1 MVGAR
6 PPTIP
11 TSIGESVSVIVR
23 FDFRSDGMSATVVL
37 YLTTRPLKLDP
48 SRTIR
53 ADVFPSKSSAFT
65 RSGSMSRFVRRRYLR
80 HPDYSRQ
87 ALDLT
92 PAQRDRIIDKL
103 TLLYGEL
110 DAKAYYWELER
121 LIQVHHAHKPIE
133 LVQADADFDPRDR
146 FTEADVVAI
155 TYGDLIDSP
164 NTHPLRALSIIF
176 ENLFRGVFSTVHI
189 LPFFPY
195 SSDRGFSV
203 IDYEEVDPRLGRW
216 EDIERLGD
224 QYRLMFDGVINHV
237 SSKSEWFREFLARN
251 PNYED
256 FFVSFESPQAISQ
269 EHLRLILR
277 PRTSS
282 LLTEYHTLHGP
293 RWVWTTFSPDQID
306 LNFRSENV
314 LFRVLDV
321 LLYYVRRGADI
332 IRLDAATY
340 LWRELGTSSAHL
352 PQTHALVQLF
362 RAVLDVVAP
371 RVALITETNVPHAD
385 NISYFGDGTNEAH
398 MVYNFAL
405 PPLVLWTFHSGDWTR
420 LAEWAATIIP
430 PSETTTFLNFL
441 DSHDGIGLLPVAEL
455 LSAQERQQL
464 VRRTT
469 HHGGLV
475 SFRAAGDG
483 TQTPYELNIPW
494 YNALNDV
501 DSEEP
506 EDLQIARFL
515 ASRAVA
521 LALLGVPA
529 IYLPS
534 VVGAYVTADYK
545 VNERDPRSINRNT
558 IRVQQ
563 LLDQLSVPES
573 HAAQILE
580 RFVHLIQTRTR
591 CAAFHPSAAQR
602 ILLVNQAVFCVI
614 RRARRSE
621 EIVIALTNVTAS
633 AQELHLPLADVGE
646 PHRIWRDTLTDRH
659 IRADNDALRVPLDA
673 YEIIWLEP
681 SRA

>member
-1 MVGAR
+1 MAR
-6 PPTIP
+6 FI
-11 TSIGESVSVIVR
+11 
-23 FDFRSDGMSATVVL
+23 
-37 YLTTRPLKLDP
+37 
-48 SRTIR
+48 
-53 ADVFPSKSSAFT
+53 
-65 RSGSMSRFVRRRYLR
+65 RRRYLR
-80 HPDYSRQ
+80 EPDYRRP
-87 ALDLT
+87 LLEVTKD
-92 PAQRDRIIDKL
+92 QRERIIEKL
-103 TLLYGEL
+103 TVLYGEL
-110 DAKAYYWELER
+110 DAGTYYWEVER
-121 LIQVHHAHKPIE
+121 LMQVHHAHKPLEMIR
-133 LVQADADFDPRDR
+133 ADADFDPRDR
-146 FTEADVVAI
+146 FTEEDIVAI

-203 IDYEEVDPRLGRW
+203 IDYTEVDPKLGQW

-224 QYRLMFDGVINHV
+224 EYRLMFDGVINHV
-237 SSKSEWFREFLARN
+237 SSKGEWFREFLAAN
-251 PNYED
+251 PSYQD
-256 FFVSFESPQAISQ
+256 FFVSFGSPQAISE

-282 LLTEYHTLHGP
+282 LLTEYQTLRGP

-314 LFRVLDV
+314 LLSVLGV
-321 LLYYVRRGADI
+321 LLYYIRRGADI

-362 RAVLDVVAP
+362 RAVIDVVAP
-371 RVALITETNVPHAD
+371 RAALITETNVPHHD

-420 LAEWAATIIP
+420 LAAWAGTIVP

-455 LSAQERQQL
+455 LTLPERQQL
-464 VRRTT
+464 VRRTMD
-469 HHGGLV
+469 HGGLV
-475 SFRAAGDG
+475 SYRAAGDG
-483 TQTPYELNIPW
+483 TQSPYELNIPW

-501 DSEEP
+501 DSDEP
-506 EDLQIARFL
+506 DDLQISRFL
-515 ASRAVA
+515 ASRAIA

-534 VVGAYVTADYK
+534 IVGTYVTSDYK
-545 VNERDPRSINRNT
+545 INERDPRSINRNT
-558 IRVQQ
+558 IRVQE
-563 LLDQLSVPES
+563 LLARLSLPES
-573 HAAQILE
+573 HASRILE

-591 CAAFHPSAAQR
+591 CRAFHPSATQQVITRDA
-602 ILLVNQAVFCVI
+602 AVFSVL
-614 RRARRSE
+614 RRTRGGE
-621 EIVIALTNVTAS
+621 MILALTNVTAA
-633 AQELHLPLADVGE
+633 AQELLLPLDSLGE
-646 PHRIWRDTLTDRH
+646 DTTLWRDILVDRY
-659 IRADNDALRVPLDA
+659 IRAEQGLLRIPLDA

-681 SRA
+681 FRG

>member
-1 MVGAR
+1 MAR
-6 PPTIP
+6 L
-11 TSIGESVSVIVR
+11 S
-23 FDFRSDGMSATVVL
+23 
-37 YLTTRPLKLDP
+37 
-48 SRTIR
+48 
-53 ADVFPSKSSAFT
+53 
-65 RSGSMSRFVRRRYLR
+65 RRRYLPK
-80 HPDYSRQ
+80 PDYRRPV
-87 ALDLT
+87 LDVS
-92 PAQRDRIIDKL
+92 PEQRERIIEKL
-103 TLLYGEL
+103 TVLYGEL
-110 DAKAYYWELER
+110 DARAYYWEVER
-121 LIQVHHAHKPIE
+121 LMQVHYAHKPPE
-133 LVQADADFDPRDR
+133 MLRAEAEFDPRDR
-146 FTEADVVAI
+146 FTEEDVVAI

-164 NTHPLRALSIIF
+164 NIHPLKALSIIF

-203 IDYEEVDPRLGRW
+203 IDYEQVDPKLGRW

-224 QYRLMFDGVINHV
+224 EYRLMFDGVINHV
-237 SSKSEWFREFLARN
+237 SSKSEWFREFLNRN

-256 FFVSFESPQAISQ
+256 FFVSFDSAQAISD

-282 LLTEYHTLHGP
+282 LLTEYQTLRGP

-321 LLYYVRRGADI
+321 LLYYLRRSADI

-371 RVALITETNVPHAD
+371 RASLNTETNVPHDD

-420 LAEWAATIIP
+420 LADWASTIVP

-441 DSHDGIGLLPVAEL
+441 DSHDGIGMLPVADL
-455 LSAQERQQL
+455 LTAPERQQL

-469 HHGGLV
+469 NHGGLV
-475 SFRAAGDG
+475 SYRTAGDG

-501 DSEEP
+501 DSDEP
-506 EDLQIARFL
+506 DDLQIARFL
-515 ASRAVA
+515 ASRAIA

-534 VVGAYVTADYK
+534 IVGTYVTSDYR

-558 IRVQQ
+558 IRVQE

-573 HAAQILE
+573 HASRILE
-580 RFVHLIQTRTR
+580 RFVHLIQTRTHYR
-591 CAAFHPSAAQR
+591 AFHPAAEQR
-602 ILLVNQAVFCVI
+602 VIMMDPAVFSVL
-614 RRARRSE
+614 RTARE
-621 EIVIALTNVTAS
+621 LGDVVLALTNVTPA
-633 AQELHLPLADVGE
+633 AQELLVPLTELGTTASV
-646 PHRIWRDTLTDRH
+646 WRDALTDRC
-659 IRADNDALRVPLDA
+659 IRADHDTLRVPLDA

-681 SRA
+681 FRG

>member
-1 MVGAR
+1 MAR
-6 PPTIP
+6 
-11 TSIGESVSVIVR
+11 
-23 FDFRSDGMSATVVL
+23 L
-37 YLTTRPLKLDP
+37 
-48 SRTIR
+48 
-53 ADVFPSKSSAFT
+53 SS
-65 RSGSMSRFVRRRYLR
+65 RRYLP
-80 HPDYSRQ
+80 HPDYTRPVLEVS
-87 ALDLT
+87 
-92 PAQRDRIIDKL
+92 PEQRERIIEKL
-103 TLLYGEL
+103 TVLYGEL
-110 DAKAYYWELER
+110 DARAYYWEVER
-121 LIQVHHAHKPIE
+121 LMQVHYAHKPPE
-133 LVQADADFDPRDR
+133 MLRAEADFDPRDR
-146 FTEADVVAI
+146 FTEEDVVAI

-164 NTHPLRALSIIF
+164 NTHPLKALSIIF

-203 IDYEEVDPRLGRW
+203 IDYEQVDPKLGRW

-224 QYRLMFDGVINHV
+224 EYRLMFDGVINHV
-237 SSKSEWFREFLARN
+237 SSKSEWFREFLNRN

-256 FFVSFESPQAISQ
+256 FFVSFDSAQAISD

-277 PRTSS
+277 PRTSR
-282 LLTEYHTLHGP
+282 LLTEYQTLRGP

-314 LFRVLDV
+314 LFRVLGV
-321 LLYYVRRGADI
+321 LLYYLRRSADI

-371 RVALITETNVPHAD
+371 RASLITETNVPHDD

-405 PPLVLWTFHSGDWTR
+405 PPLVLWTFHSGNWTR
-420 LAEWAATIIP
+420 LADWASTIVP

-441 DSHDGIGLLPVAEL
+441 DSHDGIGMLPVADL
-455 LSAQERQQL
+455 LTAQERQQL

-469 HHGGLV
+469 NHGGLV
-475 SFRAAGDG
+475 SYRTAGDG

-501 DSEEP
+501 DSDEP
-506 EDLQIARFL
+506 DDLQIARFL
-515 ASRAVA
+515 ASRALA

-534 VVGAYVTADYK
+534 IVGTHVTSDYR

-558 IRVQQ
+558 IRVQE
-563 LLDQLSVPES
+563 LLEQLSVPES
-573 HAAQILE
+573 HASRILE
-580 RFVHLIQTRTR
+580 RFVHLIHTRTR
-591 CAAFHPSAAQR
+591 YRAFHPAAGQR
-602 ILLVNQAVFCVI
+602 VIMMNPAVFSVL
-614 RRARRSE
+614 RTARE
-621 EIVIALTNVTAS
+621 FGEVVLTLTNVTSA
-633 AQELHLPLADVGE
+633 AQELLIPLTELGTTESV
-646 PHRIWRDTLTDRH
+646 WRDVLTDRC
-659 IRADNDALRVPLDA
+659 IRADHDTLRVPLDA

-681 SRA
+681 LRG

>member
-1 MVGAR
+1 V
-6 PPTIP
+6 
-11 TSIGESVSVIVR
+11 
-23 FDFRSDGMSATVVL
+23 
-37 YLTTRPLKLDP
+37 
-48 SRTIR
+48 
-53 ADVFPSKSSAFT
+53 
-65 RSGSMSRFVRRRYLR
+65 SRFVRRRYLR
-80 HPDYSRQ
+80 EPDYSGPP
-87 ALDLT
+87 LEVT
-92 PAQRDRIIDKL
+92 PSERDRIIEKL
-103 TLLYGEL
+103 TVLYGEL
-110 DAKAYYWELER
+110 DAKAYYWEVER
-121 LIQVHHAHKPIE
+121 LMQVHHAYKPPE
-133 LVQADADFDPRDR
+133 LLQADVQFDPRDR
-146 FTEADVVAI
+146 FTEADIVAI

-164 NTHPLRALSIIF
+164 STHPLRALSIIF
-176 ENLFRGVFSTVHI
+176 DNLFRGVFSTVHI

-203 IDYEEVDPRLGRW
+203 IDYEEVDPKLGRW

-224 QYRLMFDGVINHV
+224 RYRLMFDGVINHV

-282 LLTEYHTLHGP
+282 LLTEYQTLRGP

-314 LFRVLDV
+314 LFRVLGV

-371 RVALITETNVPHAD
+371 RVALITETNVPHDD
-385 NISYFGDGTNEAH
+385 NVSYFGDGTNEAH

-405 PPLVLWTFHSGDWTR
+405 PPLVLWTFHSGDCTR
-420 LAEWAATIIP
+420 LAEWARTIAP
-430 PSETTTFLNFL
+430 PSDTTTFLNFL
-441 DSHDGIGLLPVAEL
+441 DSHDGIGLLPVSEV
-455 LSAQERQQL
+455 LSVEERQQL

-469 HHGGLV
+469 RHGGLV
-475 SFRAAGDG
+475 SYRAAGDG

-501 DSEEP
+501 DSDEAEE
-506 EDLQIARFL
+506 LQVGRFL

-534 VVGAYVTADYK
+534 IVGAYVTSDYK

-563 LLDQLSVPES
+563 LLEQLSVPES
-573 HAAQILE
+573 HASRILE
-580 RFVHLIQTRTR
+580 GFVHLIQTRTR
-591 CAAFHPSAAQR
+591 CPAFHPSAEQR
-602 ILLVNQAVFCVI
+602 VLLVNRAVFCV
-614 RRARRSE
+614 ARRLRRGE
-621 EIVIALTNVTAS
+621 EIVMALTNVTAS
-633 AQELHLPLADVGE
+633 AQELQLPLAEIGDASAV
-646 PHRIWRDTLTDRH
+646 WRDVLTDRH
-659 IRADNDALRVPLDA
+659 LRVDNDTLCVPLDA
-673 YEIIWLEP
+673 YETIWLEP
-681 SRA
+681 VRA

>member
-1 MVGAR
+1 
-6 PPTIP
+6 
-11 TSIGESVSVIVR
+11 
-23 FDFRSDGMSATVVL
+23 
-37 YLTTRPLKLDP
+37 
-48 SRTIR
+48 
-53 ADVFPSKSSAFT
+53 
-65 RSGSMSRFVRRRYLR
+65 MSRFVRRRYLR
-80 HPDYSRQ
+80 EPDYTRP
-87 ALDLT
+87 LLEVT
-92 PAQRDRIIDKL
+92 PEQRARIIDKL
-103 TLLYGEL
+103 TVLYGEL
-110 DAKAYYWELER
+110 DAKAYYWEIER
-121 LIQVHHAHKPIE
+121 LMQVHHAHKPPE
-133 LVQADADFDPRDR
+133 MLRADAEFDPRDR
-146 FTEADVVAI
+146 FTEEDVVAI

-176 ENLFRGVFSTVHI
+176 ENLFRGVFSTVHL

-203 IDYEEVDPRLGRW
+203 IDYEEVDPKLGRW

-224 QYRLMFDGVINHV
+224 EYRLMFDGVINHV
-237 SSKSEWFREFLARN
+237 SSKGEWFREFLACN
-251 PNYED
+251 PNFQD
-256 FFVSFESPQAISQ
+256 FFVSFESPQAISE

-277 PRTSS
+277 PRTTS
-282 LLTEYHTLHGP
+282 LLTEYQTLRGP

-314 LFRVLDV
+314 LFRVIGV
-321 LLYYVRRGADI
+321 LLYYIRRGADI

-371 RVALITETNVPHAD
+371 RAALITETNVPHAD
-385 NISYFGDGTNEAH
+385 NVSYFGDGTNEAH

-420 LAEWAATIIP
+420 LAEWAETIVP

-455 LSAQERQQL
+455 LTPAERQQL
-464 VRRTT
+464 VRRTME
-469 HHGGLV
+469 HGGLV
-475 SFRAAGDG
+475 SYRTAGDG

-501 DSEEP
+501 DSDEP
-506 EDLQIARFL
+506 DELQIARFL

-534 VVGAYVTADYK
+534 IVGTYVTSDYK

-558 IRVQQ
+558 IRVQE
-563 LLDQLSVPES
+563 LLEQLSLPDS
-573 HAAQILE
+573 HASRILE
-580 RFVHLIQTRTR
+580 GFVHLIQTRTR
-591 CAAFHPSAAQR
+591 CPAFHPSSEQR
-602 ILLVNQAVFCVI
+602 VLRANPAVFAVL
-614 RRARRSE
+614 RRARGDE
-621 EIVIALTNVTAS
+621 AIALALTNVTSA
-633 AQELHLPLADVGE
+633 AQELLLPLADVGVA
-646 PHRIWRDTLTDRH
+646 HRVWRDMLTERY
-659 IRADNDALRVPLDA
+659 IRADQGVLRVPLDA
-673 YEIIWLEP
+673 YETIWLEP

>member
-1 MVGAR
+1 MS
-6 PPTIP
+6 TIQ
-11 TSIGESVSVIVR
+11 
-23 FDFRSDGMSATVVL
+23 
-37 YLTTRPLKLDP
+37 
-48 SRTIR
+48 
-53 ADVFPSKSSAFT
+53 
-65 RSGSMSRFVRRRYLR
+65 RRRYLR
-80 HPDYSRQ
+80 TPDYSRPP
-87 ALDLT
+87 LDVSE
-92 PAQRDRIIDKL
+92 AQRDRIIEKL
-103 TLLYGEL
+103 TVLYGEL
-110 DAKAYYWELER
+110 DAKAYYWEVER
-121 LIQVHHAHKPIE
+121 LMQVHHAHKPREMLI
-133 LVQADADFDPRDR
+133 ADAAFEPRDR
-146 FTEADVVAI
+146 FTERDVVAI

-203 IDYEEVDPRLGRW
+203 IDYEEVDPKLGRW

-224 QYRLMFDGVINHV
+224 KYRLMFDGVINHV

-256 FFVSFESPQAISQ
+256 FFVSFESPQAISE

-282 LLTEYHTLHGP
+282 LLTEYQTLRGP

-314 LFRVLDV
+314 LFRVLGV
-321 LLYYVRRGADI
+321 LLYYIRRGAEL

-352 PQTHALVQLF
+352 PQTHAMVQLF

-371 RVALITETNVPHAD
+371 RVALITETNVPHED
-385 NISYFGDGTNEAH
+385 NVSYFGDGTNEAH

-420 LAEWAATIIP
+420 LAEWAASIAP
-430 PSETTTFLNFL
+430 PTDTTTFLNFL

-455 LSAQERQQL
+455 LTESERQQL

-469 HHGGLV
+469 NHGGLV
-475 SFRAAGDG
+475 SYRAAGG
-483 TQTPYELNIPW
+483 GAQAPYELNIPW

-501 DSEEP
+501 DSDEP
-506 EDLQIARFL
+506 DDLQIARFL
-515 ASRAVA
+515 ASRAIA
-521 LALLGVPA
+521 LALIGVPA

-534 VVGAYVTADYK
+534 IVGAYVTSDYR

-558 IRVQQ
+558 IRVQE
-563 LLDQLSVPES
+563 LLEQLSVPES
-573 HAAQILE
+573 HAARILE
-580 RFVHLIQTRTR
+580 RFVHLIHVRTR
-591 CAAFHPSAAQR
+591 LDAFHPAALQR
-602 ILLVNQAVFCVI
+602 VMPENPAVFTVV

-621 EIVIALTNVTAS
+621 RIVIALTNVTAA
-633 AQELHLPLADVGE
+633 AQELRLSLADLDAS
-646 PHRIWRDTLTDRH
+646 HRVWRDVLTERY
-659 IRADNDALRVPLDA
+659 IRAEDDTLRVPLDA

-681 SRA
+681 SPA

>member
-1 MVGAR
+1 M
-6 PPTIP
+6 
-11 TSIGESVSVIVR
+11 
-23 FDFRSDGMSATVVL
+23 
-37 YLTTRPLKLDP
+37 TRP
-48 SRTIR
+48 T
-53 ADVFPSKSSAFT
+53 
-65 RSGSMSRFVRRRYLR
+65 RRRYR
-80 HPDYSRQ
+80 PHPDYNRPP
-87 ALDLT
+87 LDISPEHRERLLATLT
-92 PAQRDRIIDKL
+92 V
-103 TLLYGEL
+103 LYGEL
-110 DAKAYYWELER
+110 DAKAYYWEVER
-121 LIQVHHAHKPIE
+121 LIQVHHAHKPVE
-133 LVQADADFDPRDR
+133 MLRDDAEFDPRDR
-146 FTEADVVAI
+146 FTEEDVVAI

-164 NTHPLRALSIIF
+164 NTHPLKALSIIF

-203 IDYEEVDPRLGRW
+203 IDYEEVDPKLGRW
-216 EDIERLGD
+216 EDIERLGGR
-224 QYRLMFDGVINHV
+224 YRLMFDGVINHV
-237 SSKSEWFREFLARN
+237 SSESKWFLEFLNRN

-256 FFVSFESPQAISQ
+256 FFVSFESPQAISD

-282 LLTEYHTLHGP
+282 LLTEYQTLHGP

-314 LFRVLDV
+314 LFRVIAV

-362 RAVLDVVAP
+362 RAVLDVAAP
-371 RVALITETNVPHAD
+371 GATVITETNVPHED
-385 NISYFGDGTNEAH
+385 NVSYFGDGTNEAH

-420 LAEWAATIIP
+420 LAQWATSIAP
-430 PSETTTFLNFL
+430 PSDLTTFLNFL

-455 LSAQERQQL
+455 LSAHERQHL
-464 VRRTT
+464 VRRTMQ
-469 HHGGLV
+469 HGGLV
-475 SFRAAGDG
+475 SYRTASDG
-483 TQTPYELNIPW
+483 SQTPYELNIPW

-501 DSEEP
+501 DSDED

-515 ASRAVA
+515 ASRAIA

-534 VVGAYVTADYK
+534 IVGAYVTSDYRI
-545 VNERDPRSINRNT
+545 NERDPRSINRNT
-558 IRVQQ
+558 IRVQE
-563 LLDQLSVPES
+563 LLEQLSVPES
-573 HAAQILE
+573 HASRILE

-591 CAAFHPSAAQR
+591 HAAFHPAAGQR
-602 ILLVNQAVFCVI
+602 VMLIDPSVFTVMRTPRGGGEPLV
-614 RRARRSE
+614 
-621 EIVIALTNVTAS
+621 ALTNVTNA
-633 AQELHLPLADVGE
+633 ARELLLPLGE
-646 PHRIWRDTLTDRH
+646 IGSTHSTWRDVLTDRW
-659 IRADNDALRVPLDA
+659 IRADGDSLRVPLDA

-681 SRA
+681 FAE

>member
-1 MVGAR
+1 MG
-6 PPTIP
+6 
-11 TSIGESVSVIVR
+11 
-23 FDFRSDGMSATVVL
+23 
-37 YLTTRPLKLDP
+37 
-48 SRTIR
+48 
-53 ADVFPSKSSAFT
+53 
-65 RSGSMSRFVRRRYLR
+65 RFVRRRYLR
-80 HPDYSRQ
+80 EPDYSGPP
-87 ALDLT
+87 LELT
-92 PAQRDRIIDKL
+92 PPERDRIIEKL
-103 TLLYGEL
+103 TVLYGEL
-110 DAKAYYWELER
+110 DAKAYYWEVER
-121 LIQVHHAHKPIE
+121 LMQVHHAHKPAE
-133 LVQADADFDPRDR
+133 LLQADGQFDPRDR
-146 FTEADVVAI
+146 FTEADIVAI

-176 ENLFRGVFSTVHI
+176 ENLFRGVFSIVHI

-203 IDYEEVDPRLGRW
+203 IDYEEVDPKLGRW

-224 QYRLMFDGVINHV
+224 RYRLMFDGVINHV
-237 SSKSEWFREFLARN
+237 SSRSEWFREFLARN
-251 PNYED
+251 PYYED

-282 LLTEYHTLHGP
+282 LLTEYQTLRGP

-314 LFRVLDV
+314 LFQVLDV

-371 RVALITETNVPHAD
+371 RVALITETNVPHDD
-385 NISYFGDGTNEAH
+385 NVSYFGDGTNEAH

-420 LAEWAATIIP
+420 LAEWARTIAP
-430 PSETTTFLNFL
+430 PSDTTTFLNFL
-441 DSHDGIGLLPVAEL
+441 DSHDGIGLLPASEL

-469 HHGGLV
+469 RHGGLV

-483 TQTPYELNIPW
+483 TETPYELNIPW

-501 DSEEP
+501 DSDEAEE
-506 EDLQIARFL
+506 LQIARFL

-534 VVGAYVTADYK
+534 IVGAYVTSDYK

-563 LLDQLSVPES
+563 LLEQLSVPES
-573 HAAQILE
+573 HASRILE
-580 RFVHLIQTRTR
+580 GFVHLIQTRTR
-591 CAAFHPSAAQR
+591 CPAFHPSAEQR
-602 ILLVNQAVFCVI
+602 ILLVNRAVFCV
-614 RRARRSE
+614 ARRSRRGE
-621 EIVIALTNVTAS
+621 GIVMALTNVTAS
-633 AQELHLPLADVGE
+633 AQELQLPLAEVGDASAV
-646 PHRIWRDTLTDRH
+646 WRDVLTDRH
-659 IRADNDALRVPLDA
+659 LRVDNDTLCVPLDA

-681 SRA
+681 VRA

>member
-1 MVGAR
+1 V
-6 PPTIP
+6 
-11 TSIGESVSVIVR
+11 
-23 FDFRSDGMSATVVL
+23 
-37 YLTTRPLKLDP
+37 
-48 SRTIR
+48 
-53 ADVFPSKSSAFT
+53 
-65 RSGSMSRFVRRRYLR
+65 
-80 HPDYSRQ
+80 PDYSRPPLELSGPQ
-87 ALDLT
+87 RERILERLT
-92 PAQRDRIIDKL
+92 V
-103 TLLYGEL
+103 LYGEL

-121 LIQVHHAHKPIE
+121 LMQVHHAHKSRE
-133 LVQADADFDPRDR
+133 MLQADAAFDQRDR
-146 FTEADVVAI
+146 FTETDVVAI

-189 LPFFPY
+189 LPFYPY

-203 IDYEEVDPRLGRW
+203 IDYEEVDPKLGGW

-256 FFVSFESPQAISQ
+256 FFVSFESPQAISE

-282 LLTEYHTLHGP
+282 LLTEYQTLRGP

-314 LFRVLDV
+314 LLRVLSV
-321 LLYYVRRGADI
+321 LLYYIRRGADV

-362 RAVLDVVAP
+362 RAVLDVAAP
-371 RVALITETNVPHAD
+371 RVALITETNVPHED
-385 NISYFGDGTNEAH
+385 NVSYFGDGTNEAH

-405 PPLVLWTFHSGDWTR
+405 PPLVLWTFHSGDCRR
-420 LAEWAATIIP
+420 LSGWASSIIP
-430 PSETTTFLNFL
+430 PSESTTFLNFL

-455 LSAQERQQL
+455 LTTAERQQL

-469 HHGGLV
+469 NHGGLV
-475 SFRAAGDG
+475 SYRTAGDG

-501 DSEEP
+501 DSDES
-506 EDLQIARFL
+506 EDIQIARFL

-521 LALLGVPA
+521 LALVGVPA

-534 VVGAYVTADYK
+534 IVGAYVTSDYK

-558 IRVQQ
+558 IRVQE

-573 HAAQILE
+573 HAARILE
-580 RFVHLIQTRTR
+580 RFVHLIHTRTR
-591 CAAFHPSAAQR
+591 LAAFHPSAEQR
-602 ILLVNQAVFCVI
+602 VILIDPAVFCVV
-614 RRARRSE
+614 RTARRSE
-621 EIVIALTNVTAS
+621 GIVIALTNVTAT
-633 AQELHLPLADVGE
+633 AQELRLPAADLAELHPV
-646 PHRIWRDTLTDRH
+646 WRDVLTERY
-659 IRADNDALRVPLDA
+659 IRAEDGILRVPLDA
-673 YEIIWLEP
+673 YEVIWLEP

>member
-1 MVGAR
+1 M
-6 PPTIP
+6 T
-11 TSIGESVSVIVR
+11 R
-23 FDFRSDGMSATVVL
+23 FQ
-37 YLTTRPLKLDP
+37 
-48 SRTIR
+48 
-53 ADVFPSKSSAFT
+53 
-65 RSGSMSRFVRRRYLR
+65 RRRYLR
-80 HPDYSRQ
+80 EPDYSRAPFEIRAEQ
-87 ALDLT
+87 RARILETLT
-92 PAQRDRIIDKL
+92 V
-103 TLLYGEL
+103 LYGEL
-110 DAKAYYWELER
+110 DAKVYYWEIER
-121 LIQVHHAHKPIE
+121 LIQVHHAHKPPDM
-133 LVQADADFDPRDR
+133 LQADTAFDARDR

-256 FFVSFESPQAISQ
+256 FFVSFESPQAISE

-282 LLTEYHTLHGP
+282 LLTEYPTLRGP

-314 LFRVLDV
+314 LFRVVAV
-321 LLYYVRRGADI
+321 LLYYVRRGADV

-362 RAVLDVVAP
+362 RAVLDVAAP

-385 NISYFGDGTNEAH
+385 NVSYFGDGTNEAH

-420 LAEWAATIIP
+420 LAEWAETIAP
-430 PSETTTFLNFL
+430 PTDTTTFLNFL

-455 LSAQERQQL
+455 LTPAERQQL

-469 HHGGLV
+469 NHGGLV
-475 SFRAAGDG
+475 SYRAAGGG

-501 DSEEP
+501 DSDEP
-506 EDLQIARFL
+506 DDLQIARFL
-515 ASRAVA
+515 ASRALA
-521 LALLGVPA
+521 LALVGVPA

-534 VVGAYVTADYK
+534 IVGAYVTSDYK

-558 IRVQQ
+558 IRVQE
-563 LLDQLSVPES
+563 LLEQLSIPES
-573 HAAQILE
+573 HAARILE
-580 RFVHLIQTRTR
+580 RFVHLIHVRTGID
-591 CAAFHPSAAQR
+591 AFHPSAAQR
-602 ILLVNQAVFCVI
+602 VLLVDSAVFSVV

-621 EIVIALTNVTAS
+621 GIVIALTNVTAT
-633 AQELHLPLADVGE
+633 ARELRLPLAEIDD
-646 PHRIWRDTLTDRH
+646 PHLVWRDVLTERY
-659 IRADNDALRVPLDA
+659 IRAEDDMLRVPLDA

>member
-1 MVGAR
+1 
-6 PPTIP
+6 
-11 TSIGESVSVIVR
+11 
-23 FDFRSDGMSATVVL
+23 
-37 YLTTRPLKLDP
+37 
-48 SRTIR
+48 
-53 ADVFPSKSSAFT
+53 
-65 RSGSMSRFVRRRYLR
+65 MSRLVRRRYLR
-80 HPDYSRQ
+80 EPDYSRPLLEVT
-87 ALDLT
+87 A
-92 PAQRDRIIDKL
+92 PARDRLIEKL
-103 TLLYGEL
+103 TVLYGEL
-110 DAKAYYWELER
+110 DAKAYYWEVER
-121 LIQVHHAHKPIE
+121 LMQVHHAHKPAE
-133 LVQADADFDPRDR
+133 LVQADEAFDPRDR

-164 NTHPLRALSIIF
+164 DTHPLRALSIIF

-203 IDYEEVDPRLGRW
+203 IDYEAVDPKLGRW

-224 QYRLMFDGVINHV
+224 RYRLMFDGVINHV

-251 PNYED
+251 PLYED
-256 FFVSFESPQAISQ
+256 FFVSFESPQAISDA
-269 EHLRLILR
+269 HLRLILR

-282 LLTEYHTLHGP
+282 LLTEYQTLRGP

-314 LFRVLDV
+314 LFRVLGV

-371 RVALITETNVPHAD
+371 RVALITETNVPHDD
-385 NISYFGDGTNEAH
+385 NVSYFGDGTNEAH

-420 LAEWAATIIP
+420 LAEWATTIAP

-455 LSAQERQQL
+455 LTVEERQQL
-464 VRRTT
+464 VRRVTR
-469 HHGGLV
+469 HGGLV
-475 SFRAAGDG
+475 SYRAAADG
-483 TQTPYELNIPW
+483 TPTPYELNIPW
-494 YNALNDV
+494 FNALNDV
-501 DSEEP
+501 DSDEP
-506 EDLQIARFL
+506 EELQIARFL

-534 VVGAYVTADYK
+534 IVGAYVTSDYK

-563 LLDQLSVPES
+563 LLDQLSLPDS
-573 HAAQILE
+573 HASRILE
-580 RFVHLIQTRTR
+580 GFVHLIQTRTR
-591 CAAFHPSAAQR
+591 CTAFHPSAGQR
-602 ILLVNQAVFCVI
+602 VLLLNRAVFCV
-614 RRARRSE
+614 ARRSRGGE
-621 EIVIALTNVTAS
+621 GIVMAMTNVTAS
-633 AQELHLPLADVGE
+633 AQELQLPLAEIDE
-646 PHRIWRDTLTDRH
+646 PYVVWRDVLTDRH
-659 IRADNDALRVPLDA
+659 LRADTETLRVPLDA

-681 SRA
+681 VRA